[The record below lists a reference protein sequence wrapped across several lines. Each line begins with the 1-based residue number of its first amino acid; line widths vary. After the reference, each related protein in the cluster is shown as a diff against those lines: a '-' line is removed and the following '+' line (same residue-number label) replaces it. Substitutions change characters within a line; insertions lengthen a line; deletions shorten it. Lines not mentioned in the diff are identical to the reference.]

1 MNQLK
6 PFMKAATVKQLK
18 DKLKNYSSTELIEVC
33 LRLSK
38 FKKENKELLTYLLF
52 EAENEAGYID
62 NVKLEIDNQ
71 FEKINRKSYFFIK
84 KSIRKILRNLKKY
97 IRYSQKKET
106 EVELL
111 IYFCQQLKEFT
122 PSIKKDDTLYNLYF
136 RQVNMIQKTVSKLHE
151 DLQFDYGEEIEALL

>member
-1 MNQLK
+1 
-6 PFMKAATVKQLK
+6 MKAATVKQLK
-18 DKLKNYSSTELIEVC
+18 DKLKDYSSTELIEVC

-97 IRYSQKKET
+97 IRYAQKKET

-111 IYFCQQLKEFT
+111 IYFCQQLKEFK
-122 PSIKKDDTLYNLYF
+122 PSIKKDDILYNLYF